1 MIFKGLTDEQKTEV
15 IRFNKEHLCVLTFDE
30 DEAISEAE
38 KAIMNSDWDCNVELE
53 LSSSQTKSGN
63 PETLSLG
70 LTNDSYIEKEE

>member
-1 MIFKGLTDEQKTEV
+1 MIFKGLTDEQKTKV

-38 KAIMNSDWDCNVELE
+38 KAIMNSDWNCNVELE

-70 LTNDSYIEKEE
+70 LTNDFYSDIKE